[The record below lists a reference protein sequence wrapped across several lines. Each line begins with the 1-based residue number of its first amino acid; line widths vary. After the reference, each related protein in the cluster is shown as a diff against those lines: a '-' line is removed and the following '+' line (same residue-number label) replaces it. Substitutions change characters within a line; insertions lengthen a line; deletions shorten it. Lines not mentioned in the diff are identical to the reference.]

1 MVSKRKV
8 LLIITGLFLFGAIG
22 RFAREDKPKSK
33 IKAKEASAKSTKP
46 TSNKENNVVAWEIAK
61 AFVEDR
67 LKSPSTAEFP
77 WSMQGPDVNVT
88 YDGNGAYR
96 VLGYVDSHND
106 FSAITRTHFICE
118 LKNNGDEIWSLKNL
132 IFNA

>member
-77 WSMQGPDVNVT
+77 WSMQGPDVNVHMT
-88 YDGNGAYR
+88 EMGHIEYWDMWI
-96 VLGYVDSHND
+96 HIMI
-106 FSAITRTHFICE
+106 SAQ
-118 LKNNGDEIWSLKNL
+118 
-132 IFNA
+132 